1 MHSDKLKNIIT
12 YTKNFNVLYI
22 EDNLDVQFQT
32 NKMLSSV
39 FLKKSN

>member
-1 MHSDKLKNIIT
+1 MNSDKLKNIIT

-32 NKMLSSV
+32 TKMLNS
-39 FLKKSN
+39 FF